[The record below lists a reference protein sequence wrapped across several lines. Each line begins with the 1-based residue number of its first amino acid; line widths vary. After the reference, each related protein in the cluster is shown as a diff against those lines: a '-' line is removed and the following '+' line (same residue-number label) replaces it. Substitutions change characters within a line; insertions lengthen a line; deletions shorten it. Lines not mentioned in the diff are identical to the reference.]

1 VRDIYFLGRFFT
13 RFQKLRGS
21 VIVKALTSF
30 ATSSKSLS
38 PVAKTPAL
46 AAYAEARPTDRLH
59 RELELKIGILAGD
72 ERSGFSVDEVMLD
85 LASHILNL
93 H

>member
-1 VRDIYFLGRFFT
+1 
-13 RFQKLRGS
+13 
-21 VIVKALTSF
+21 VIVKSSTSS

>member
-1 VRDIYFLGRFFT
+1 M
-13 RFQKLRGS
+13 
-21 VIVKALTSF
+21 
-30 ATSSKSLS
+30 
-38 PVAKTPAL
+38 AKTPAL
-46 AAYAEARPTDRLH
+46 AAYAEASPTDRLH